1 MVTPNET
8 HTGKLVNLAEAIC
21 ASLLIGFKRLWGAL
35 EKGKVAMWHTFL
47 EGGEQSEELE
57 LKEFNFGV

>member
-1 MVTPNET
+1 M
-8 HTGKLVNLAEAIC
+8 NLAEAIC